1 MSSNG
6 ASTLGMPDS
15 LSKQGTM
22 SDPAGPTLEPRTLA
36 SPGPWRPSSIA
47 RSSSP
52 ALVSDNKPWASPS
65 KKALGVSSSISSS
78 LTSSSTLGN
87 NVLHNSPYQNN
98 NRSSTPMG
106 EDYLHNQGPGSSL
119 SKSASPVLTSGSFTR
134 TQGVAVDSLSSPHL
148 STTQPQPQ
156 PLNLETLVAKFADSP
171 TKEKYARLNLSAALT
186 PSTFQEKDRRP
197 APMGSFSTP
206 ATHIKVQRTASLHYT
221 PNNMNHSPKSALGVS
236 SKLQTGHLAP
246 QPSDMRRTASHNSAF
261 SSSLGSPVGS
271 NHDSKDTGSNNNNS
285 NNTFSQGNTG
295 SLSQGLAPFSLS
307 NMTPPRSSLNP
318 HDFRV
323 SYDTYQ
329 PKVMSSPLAT
339 DKHPLQHAWTLHY
352 DVSAGYSRQAS
363 SAHNYV
369 NMLQNLGTFSTLA
382 LSQTQVEQFARYF
395 NWIEKPHK
403 MENSA
408 NYHLFKDGIKPV
420 WEDPANANGGRWILT
435 LQSKNSDLL
444 DRCWMELAYALVG
457 EQLDANDDI
466 CGAVLSRRTKADRLA
481 VWVRDRENVTAIN
494 GIGKRLIKIL
504 DLSKERISLEFQVTT
519 NMGLSGPPRT
529 YISLDDIRRELTQET
544 TTSFSDDEKT
554 PALSSTSHSTTPMT
568 ANVSPVTPRMAPLM
582 DSKSNLNVPHAH
594 TSGSGLLISV
604 NGDGV

>member
-369 NMLQNLGTFSTLA
+369 NMLQNLGTFST
-382 LSQTQVEQFARYF
+382 VEQFARYF

-420 WEDPANANGGRWILT
+420 WEDPANANCCLAGRKLI
-435 LQSKNSDLL
+435 
-444 DRCWMELAYALVG
+444 ALP
-457 EQLDANDDI
+457 
-466 CGAVLSRRTKADRLA
+466 C
-481 VWVRDRENVTAIN
+481 
-494 GIGKRLIKIL
+494 GKRLIKIL
-504 DLSKERISLEFQVTT
+504 ELSKERISLEFQVTT
-519 NMGLSGPPRT
+519 NTGLSGPPRT

>member
-15 LSKQGTM
+15 LPKQGTM
-22 SDPAGPTLEPRTLA
+22 SDPVGPIFDPRALA
-36 SPGPWRPSSIA
+36 SPGPWRPSSLA

-52 ALVSDNKPWASPS
+52 ALVGDNKPWVSPS
-65 KKALGVSSSISSS
+65 KKPLGVPSSSISSS
-78 LTSSSTLGN
+78 SSSSTFSN
-87 NVLHNSPYQNN
+87 NLLHSSNN
-98 NRSSTPMG
+98 NTYHSNSRSSTPMG
-106 EDYLHNQGPGSSL
+106 HEDHHNQGSGSSL
-119 SKSASPVLTSGSFTR
+119 SKSASPVLASGSFTR
-134 TQGVAVDSLSSPHL
+134 TQGGTVDSSSPH
-148 STTQPQPQ
+148 SISQPQSQCQ
-156 PLNLETLVAKFADSP
+156 PLNLEALAAKFADSRE
-171 TKEKYARLNLSAALT
+171 TKEKFAKLQLSPALT
-186 PSTFQEKDRRP
+186 PATFQEKDRRTP

-221 PNNMNHSPKSALGVS
+221 PNMNHSPKSTLGVS

-246 QPSDMRRTASHNSAF
+246 QAVDMRRTASHNSAF
-261 SSSLGSPVGS
+261 SSTLVNPIGS
-271 NHDSKDTGSNNNNS
+271 NLDSNKDIGISSHHNS
-285 NNTFSQGNTG
+285 NNTFVQGNTGG

-307 NMTPPRSSLNP
+307 NMTPPRSSNP

-352 DVSAGYSRQAS
+352 DVSAGYNRQAS
-363 SAHNYV
+363 SAHSYV
-369 NMLQNLGTFSTLA
+369 NMLQNLGTFST
-382 LSQTQVEQFARYF
+382 VEQFARYF

-435 LQSKNSDLL
+435 LQNRNSDLL

-457 EQLDANDDI
+457 EQLDASDDI

-481 VWVRDRENVTAIN
+481 VWVRDRENVTAID

-504 DLSKERISLEFQVTT
+504 DLAKERISLEFQVTT

-529 YISLDDIRRELTQET
+529 YVSLDDIRRELAQEA
-544 TTSFSDDEKT
+544 TSALSDEEKT
-554 PALSSTSHSTTPMT
+554 PALSSTSYSATPMMD
-568 ANVSPVTPRMAPLM
+568 NVSPVTPRMVPLV
-582 DSKSNLNVPHAH
+582 DPKGKLNVHPH
-594 TSGSGLLISV
+594 TPGSGLLISV
-604 NGDGV
+604 NGKGV